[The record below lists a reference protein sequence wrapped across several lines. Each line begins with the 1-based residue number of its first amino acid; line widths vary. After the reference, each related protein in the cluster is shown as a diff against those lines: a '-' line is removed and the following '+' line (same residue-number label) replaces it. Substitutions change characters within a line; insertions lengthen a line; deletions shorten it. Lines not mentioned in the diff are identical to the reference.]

1 MWRRAPAT
9 TVDGMTDQLHSD
21 TIAVSAG
28 RPPRTPDGPL
38 NAPIV
43 PASALHA
50 DGASGYAR
58 DGSPAWAPLEEALGA
73 LERGRATC
81 FSSGMGAATAALRH
95 LPRGTRIV
103 APIGVYR
110 GVRQTLD
117 HLEERGMVGVRWVD
131 GTDTDA
137 VLDACRDA
145 DVLWLESPANPRI
158 GVADL
163 PALCGHARERGMYC
177 VVDNTMA
184 TPLAQNPLAYGADV
198 AMHSATKWIGGHTD
212 LLLGAL
218 IAADDELSHRFV
230 HAREVAGATPGV
242 LEAFLALRGL
252 RSLPVRFERAQA
264 SAGELAR
271 RLAAHPDVT
280 LVRYPG
286 LPESPDH
293 ERAAAFMRG
302 FGAVLAFEVTGG
314 ADRAERIS
322 HETEVF
328 THATSFGGVNSSLE
342 RRARWAAEQGVPETL
357 MRVSVGLEHVEDL
370 WRDLERALAR
380 SAERVGAAVA

>member
-1 MWRRAPAT
+1 MNE
-9 TVDGMTDQLHSD
+9 LHTD
-21 TIAVSAG
+21 TIAVSVG
-28 RPPRTPDGPL
+28 RPPGTPDGPL

-43 PASALHA
+43 LASALHA

-58 DGSPAWAPLEEALGA
+58 DGSPAWTPLEEALGA
-73 LERGRATC
+73 LEHGRATC
-81 FSSGMGAATAALRH
+81 FSSGMAAATAALRH
-95 LPRGTRIV
+95 LPRGARIV
-103 APIGVYR
+103 APVGVYR
-110 GVRQTLD
+110 DVRRTLD
-117 HLEERGMVGVRWVD
+117 HLEERDVVSVRWVD
-131 GTDTDA
+131 CTDTEA

-145 DVLWLESPANPRI
+145 DVLWLESPANPGI
-158 GVADL
+158 AVADL
-163 PALCGHARERGMYC
+163 PALCGHARERGLYC

-184 TPLAQNPLAYGADV
+184 TPLLQNPIELGADV
-198 AMHSATKWIGGHTD
+198 VMHSATKWIGGHTD

-218 IAADDELSHRFV
+218 ITPDDELAHRFV
-230 HAREVAGATPGV
+230 HARGVAGAVPGA

-252 RSLPVRFERAQA
+252 RTLPVRFERAQA

-314 ADRAERIS
+314 ADRAERIAYA
-322 HETEVF
+322 TEVF

-357 MRVSVGLEHVEDL
+357 MRVSVGLEQVEDL

-380 SAERVGAAVA
+380 S